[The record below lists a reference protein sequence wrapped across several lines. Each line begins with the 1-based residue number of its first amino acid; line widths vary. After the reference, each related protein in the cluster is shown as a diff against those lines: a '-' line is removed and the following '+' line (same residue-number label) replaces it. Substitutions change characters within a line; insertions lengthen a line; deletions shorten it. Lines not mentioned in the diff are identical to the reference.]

1 MKNIEITNVT
11 GAFQSME
18 KELVANNLLG
28 NPYPVTYG
36 ISNDSTVEGMQST
49 VNLIKE
55 VKNDD
60 IDPSFKVPKGVNI
73 DRTLSTSATGDA
85 TYALKA
91 KIYEYVFQDG
101 IENGKAKLNSIPV
114 LQLPKLA
121 TAEEMLKVFEE
132 QVAFAEAAIN
142 TMMIMLMTDSELTK
156 INSLSTGL
164 PLYRNI
170 VNVSNGITPE
180 QYQQLMQVEK
190 SILENLNNSNVDYS
204 ILKTEQLLK
213 NRIMMNSMKNI
224 KKTLKN
230 LTKQIVE
237 NVNVNAVP
245 VTVGTTTA
253 EAVKIKPVN
262 YNVTKLTGTETG
274 EEIVNTGVRGLY

>member
-11 GAFQSME
+11 GAFQAIE
-18 KELVANNLLG
+18 KELIANNLLG

-60 IDPSFKVPKGVNI
+60 IDPSFKVPKGLNI
-73 DRTLSTSATGDA
+73 KRSLSNSAVA
-85 TYALKA
+85 EETYALKA
-91 KIYEYVFQDG
+91 KIYEYVFQEG
-101 IENGKAKLNSIPV
+101 IENGKPKLNSIPV
-114 LQLPKLA
+114 IELPKLDS
-121 TAEEMLKVFEE
+121 TEEMLKVFEE
-132 QVAFAEAAIN
+132 QIAFAEAAIN
-142 TMMIMLMTDSELTK
+142 TMMIMLMTDNQLTK

-170 VNVSNGITPE
+170 VNLSNGITPE

-190 SILENLNNSNVDYS
+190 SILENLNNSNVDYA

-213 NRIMMNSMKNI
+213 NRIMMSSMKNI
-224 KKTLKN
+224 RKTLKN
-230 LTKQIVE
+230 LVKQLSE
-237 NVNVNAVP
+237 TTTNAVP

-274 EEIVNTGVRGLY
+274 EEVINTGVRGLY